1 MKNFIFKPFRHSRNH
16 LIKHYIF
23 KTNKL
28 KFFMRGFSS
37 LDNRPNKQENDLKEQ
52 SNKQPESD
60 IKKQQEEY
68 DSDSEDQ
75 SSFKTSRSKLLFTI
89 TASSFMLFGVYQALN
104 YLKPEKT
111 DAKKKKTGEVTYIG
125 KPEIG
130 GPWKLLNTEGKF
142 VTHKDFSGKYYL
154 IYFGFTQC
162 PDVCPMS
169 LQKIAKVLK
178 KMRSSQEFK
187 YYDIECFFVS
197 VDPDRDTLER
207 IKQYCGLFDEKIKG
221 LTHLSNDDPELK
233 DILKKFKIHSSKIY
247 LSKEDIEID
256 KKNLEKHVPEVVST
270 MDKLIPKNNLKY
282 SLDHTIVTYLF
293 GPSNN
298 FITYLSANLNPDE
311 MYNIITDEI
320 MNDLTKQLKNL
331 PTAKN

>member
-1 MKNFIFKPFRHSRNH
+1 
-16 LIKHYIF
+16 
-23 KTNKL
+23 
-28 KFFMRGFSS
+28 MRGFSS

-52 SNKQPESD
+52 SNKQPEAD

-89 TASSFMLFGVYQALN
+89 AASSFMLFGVYQALN

-142 VTHKDFSGKYYL
+142 VTHKDFAGKYYL

-207 IKQYCGLFDEKIKG
+207 IKQYCSLFDEKIKG

-256 KKNLEKHVPEVVST
+256 KKNLEKNVPEVVST

-293 GPSNN
+293 SPSNN

>member
-1 MKNFIFKPFRHSRNH
+1 MKNLIFKTFSNSRNH
-16 LIKHYIF
+16 LIKHYFF
-23 KTNKL
+23 KKNTQKFL
-28 KFFMRGFSS
+28 KHNFCS
-37 LDNRPNKQENDLKEQ
+37 LGNRPDKQENDLKEQ
-52 SNKQPESD
+52 SNKQQEPD

-89 TASSFMLFGVYQALN
+89 CASSLMLFGVYNALN

-111 DAKKKKTGEVTYIG
+111 DAKKKKMGEVTYIG

-130 GPWKLLNTEGKF
+130 GPWKLLDTEGKF
-142 VTHKDFSGKYYL
+142 VTHKDYAGKYYL

-178 KMRSSQEFK
+178 RIRKSKEYNYF
-187 YYDIECFFVS
+187 DIECFFVS

-207 IKQYCGLFDEKIKG
+207 IKQYCALFDEKIKG

-256 KKNLEKHVPEVVST
+256 KKNMEKNVPSVNLT
-270 MDKLIPKNNLKY
+270 MDKLTPKNDLKY

-293 GPSNN
+293 SPSNN

-311 MYNIITDEI
+311 MYSIISDEI

-331 PTAKN
+331 PKAKH